1 MNGYN
6 AIAKILKKENVEWM
20 ACFPSNPLIE
30 AVSEEG
36 IRPIMFRQERGGI
49 MAADGYS
56 RVKSGKSFGVFA
68 CQGGPGAENAYGAI
82 AQAWA
87 DSVPLLFIP
96 DGVSLMETDVKP
108 AFWASRNYER
118 ITKWAESINSP
129 ERIVPLMRRAMHSLK
144 NGRPGPV
151 LLEMHRDSMAQEINN
166 LDTYSIPEE
175 SKVSPSDEDIFE
187 AVGQLVNAK
196 NPIIWAGQGVLYANA
211 TEELKELSDI
221 LGLPVV
227 TTMPGKSSF
236 DERNP
241 LSLGSANRTAPK
253 SVWKWLGISD
263 TIFAIGSS
271 LTKTNYG
278 ITIPDGKKIIHS
290 TNNYEDINK
299 DYSVEI
305 GLVGDSKIILQK
317 MIECVKSEFTTDQEV
332 FQKSKMKT
340 IDQIKSTKK
349 EWLEEWGTLL
359 NSDMN
364 PINPYRL
371 INEINKNID
380 HENSIIT
387 HDAGHP
393 RDQIMPF
400 LTSTVP
406 ASYLG
411 WGKSTHLGYGI
422 PLMIGAKMAEPN
434 KFCLNFMGDGAFGMS
449 GLDIET
455 SVRSGNPITTVVMNN
470 GTMGGYPAR
479 YPQSIEK
486 FDTIKMTGNYATL
499 AEGMGAEGIEVN
511 NPEELKGAII
521 KAQQLN
527 SEGTSV
533 LLDVKTQPELKMS
546 TYEELLQN

>member
-1 MNGYN
+1 MDGYE
-6 AIAKILKKENVEWM
+6 AIAKILKKEKVEWM

-30 AVSEEG
+30 AVAREG

-151 LLEMHRDSMAQEINN
+151 LLEMHRDSMTQEIDN
-166 LDTYSIPEE
+166 LDNYSIPEE
-175 SKVSPSDEDIFE
+175 SKVSPSDDDIFE
-187 AVGQLVNAK
+187 AISQLVNAK
-196 NPIIWAGQGVLYANA
+196 NPIIWSGQGVLYANA
-211 TEELKELSDI
+211 TEELKELSDL

-278 ITIPDGKKIIHS
+278 ITIPEGKKIIHS

-317 MIECVKSEFTTDQEV
+317 MIECVKSEFSKNQED
-332 FQKSKMKT
+332 FQKYKMEVIGK
-340 IDQIKSTKK
+340 IESTKK
-349 EWLEEWGTLL
+349 EWMEEWNTLL

-406 ASYLG
+406 GSYLG

-499 AEGMGAEGIEVN
+499 AEGMGAKGIEVN
-511 NPEELKGAII
+511 SPEE
-521 KAQQLN
+521 
-527 SEGTSV
+527 
-533 LLDVKTQPELKMS
+533 
-546 TYEELLQN
+546 